1 MMGTSDARISGQCIR
16 YTRGMEL
23 DAMTAVDRYLEAC
36 FMPEDP
42 VLEDAIHASE
52 AAGLP
57 PHQVSRT
64 QAKLL
69 HLLARMH
76 AARRVLEI
84 GTLGGVSA
92 IWLAR
97 ALPVDG
103 RLITLEV
110 NPKHAEVART
120 NITNAGL
127 SDRIDIRVGPALETL
142 AKLEGPFDL
151 VFIDADKPNN
161 PAYFRRALE
170 LTRVG
175 GVIVCDNVVREGKV
189 TDAHSTDPSVR
200 GIREMNELISS
211 EPRVSASAIQTVGD
225 KGWDGF
231 LLALVER

>member
-1 MMGTSDARISGQCIR
+1 
-16 YTRGMEL
+16 MEL
-23 DAMTAVDRYLEAC
+23 NALTAVDRYLEAC
-36 FMPEDP
+36 FVPEDP
-42 VLEDAIHASE
+42 VLEDAIREST

-57 PHQVSRT
+57 PHQLSRT

-69 HLLARMH
+69 HLIARLH
-76 AARRVLEI
+76 GARRVLEI

-97 ALPVDG
+97 ALPADG
-103 RLITLEV
+103 RVVTLEID
-110 NPKHAEVART
+110 PKHAEVARA
-120 NITNAGL
+120 NIARAGL
-127 SDRIDIRVGPALETL
+127 ADRIEVHVGPALATL
-142 AKLEGPFDL
+142 ARLAGPFDF

-161 PAYFRRALE
+161 PAYFRLALE
-170 LTRVG
+170 LTRPG

-189 TDAHSTDPSVR
+189 ADASSTDPSVR
-200 GIREMNELISS
+200 GIREMNELIRN